1 MERVTFPHKLTADIF
16 EKLPDFIISKKIIPK
31 IGKNTE
37 IEGVEKR
44 VDGRL

>member
-1 MERVTFPHKLTADIF
+1 MERVTFPSTSWLRF